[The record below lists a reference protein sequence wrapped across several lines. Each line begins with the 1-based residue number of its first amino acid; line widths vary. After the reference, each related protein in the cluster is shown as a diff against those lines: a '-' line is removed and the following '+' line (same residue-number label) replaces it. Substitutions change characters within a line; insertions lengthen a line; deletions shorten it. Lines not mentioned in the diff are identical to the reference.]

1 MEQNGEVLQLKD
13 LAGELNG
20 CGGTHGVEELKAPIG
35 QVKNGHVEAGFLLG
49 GSQMGLVGSIVIFRK
64 KRKMPCFFLNTRTK
78 LDLFF
83 CGL

>member
-35 QVKNGHVEAGFLLG
+35 QVKNGHVEAGFLLA
-49 GSQMGLVGSIVIFRK
+49 GSQMGLVGSIVIFR
-64 KRKMPCFFLNTRTK
+64 RKTKDAMFFS
-78 LDLFF
+78 
-83 CGL
+83 

>member
-1 MEQNGEVLQLKD
+1 MKH

-20 CGGTHGVEELKAPIG
+20 CGGTQGVEELKAPIG
-35 QVKNGHVEAGFLLG
+35 QVKNGHVEAGFFRG
-49 GSQMGLVGSIVIFRK
+49 GSQMGMVGSIGIFTK
-64 KRKMPCFFLNTRTK
+64 KRKMTSFFLNTRTK